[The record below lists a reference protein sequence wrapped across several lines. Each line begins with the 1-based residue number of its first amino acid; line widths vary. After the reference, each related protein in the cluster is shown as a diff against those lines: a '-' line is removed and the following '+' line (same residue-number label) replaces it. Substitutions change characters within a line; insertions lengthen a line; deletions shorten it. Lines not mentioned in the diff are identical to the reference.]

1 MLLPVGY
8 RSVQGGDPITAFSN
22 FAQATEVGERFR
34 DSDLTTFGL
43 MGQGRSLIRQGE
55 IDRGMALLDE
65 AMVAVTAGEVS
76 ALNAGKVYCSV
87 LDGCGEVF
95 DLQRA
100 QEWTAALERWCAA
113 QPDVV
118 PFRGHCLI
126 RRSELLQ
133 LHGSWPDA
141 LDQAQRACEC
151 FSRPVLKPALAAAF
165 YQIAEVQRVR
175 GNFAEAEEGYRQAG
189 QWRSN
194 PGPGFARL
202 RLAQGQVEAAN
213 AAIRRAAE
221 EVKAP
226 CPRAL
231 VLDAYV
237 EIMLASGDI
246 AAARTSADELAEIA
260 SRWSVPFLRGL
271 SSRAS
276 GTVLLAEGNAQTA
289 LVELRQSWKT
299 WRDLQAPYEASRTR
313 VLIALACRE
322 LGDEEN
328 AVLELSSAEQMF
340 QQLGAAIDLSR
351 AQSLLHKEMRKAASP
366 LSERELEVLRL
377 VASGMTNREIAD
389 KLHISEKTV
398 ARHISNIF
406 NKLDLSSRSAA
417 TAYAYD
423 HHLV

>member
-276 GTVLLAEGNAQTA
+276 GTVLLAEGNAQSA
-289 LVELRQSWKT
+289 LIELRQSWKT

-351 AQSLLHKEMRKAASP
+351 AQSLLHKEMRKAATP